1 MKLRIAF
8 AILAGSTALAACNGW
23 PKAIEFEQAAQKPEK
38 FPTYAAT
45 VAEQAQTFTFDG
57 RTWMVEPTVV
67 DLRGANLMAVGSGG
81 GASLMAQT
89 GDQAPYGVLFASAGG
104 SKYRRVVP
112 IE

>member
-8 AILAGSTALAACNGW
+8 AVLAGSTALAACNGW
-23 PKAIEFEQAAQKPEK
+23 PKAIEFEQAAHKPEK

-45 VAEQAQTFTFDG
+45 AAEQTQAFTFEG
-57 RTWMVEPTVV
+57 RSWMIEPTVV
-67 DLRGANLMAVGSGG
+67 DLRGATLVAVGSGG
-81 GASLMAQT
+81 GGSLMAQT
-89 GDQAPYGVLFASAGG
+89 GDQAPYGVLFAPVGG